1 MAGPAFN
8 LRDRVE
14 YRFAADGPFVGEATV
29 IEVLSDGRYRLAR
42 LNGTPFAAEVSIF
55 GEAQLRLS
63 TWERS
68 TEKAA

>member
-1 MAGPAFN
+1 MAEPAFN

-14 YRFAADGPFVGEATV
+14 YRFAANGPFVGEATV
-29 IEVLSDGRYRLAR
+29 IEVLGDGRYRLAR
-42 LNGTPFAAEVSIF
+42 LDGAPFAVEGSIF

-63 TWERS
+63 TGERS